1 MNAGQIHTNDTLATS
16 RKPAA
21 KTASKIIAPTQKMA
35 VPLALFPQE
44 DGTLLL
50 CGNDIEINIL
60 RSPYINVD
68 AHCK

>member
-1 MNAGQIHTNDTLATS
+1 MMNASQIYTNDTLATS

-21 KTASKIIAPTQKMA
+21 KPASKIIAPITINGI
-35 VPLALFPQE
+35 PLTLFPQE

-60 RSPYINVD
+60 KVEN
-68 AHCK
+68 

>member
-1 MNAGQIHTNDTLATS
+1 MMNVSQIHTNDTLATS

-21 KTASKIIAPTQKMA
+21 KPASKIIAPITINGC
-35 VPLALFPQE
+35 PLALFPQE

-60 RSPYINVD
+60 KVE
-68 AHCK
+68 H